1 MALAQRKR
9 PNLNTADGRGFCVVR
24 GKPMG
29 PALKSSHPM
38 REELTQIVW
47 LASMIAMVS
56 IAGVGLAVG
65 LAVTIG
71 LWPS

>member
-1 MALAQRKR
+1 MTPAQRKR
-9 PNLNTADGRGFCVVR
+9 PNLNTADGCDFCIVR

-29 PALKSSHPM
+29 PATKSSHPM
-38 REELTQIVW
+38 REELTELVW
-47 LASMIAMVS
+47 LASMIAVVS

>member
-1 MALAQRKR
+1 
-9 PNLNTADGRGFCVVR
+9 
-24 GKPMG
+24 
-29 PALKSSHPM
+29 M
-38 REELTQIVW
+38 REELTELVW
-47 LASMIAMVS
+47 LASMIAVVS